1 MKKLKSLSLILLLIT
16 IISIF
21 LYIFL
26 WYFTNGD
33 NVTKSAFDQ
42 ITARRLKHVIA
53 MTVGAV
59 LIAISSLSFQTI
71 TNNRLL
77 TPSMIGFDAIFIA
90 TQTLL
95 VFIFGQT
102 SKLFTNANYNFLISA
117 ILMIGITLLI
127 YSVILKKNK
136 QQIFI
141 LLLVGLV
148 ISTLF
153 SSITGFIQRIMNPN
167 ELDTVISA
175 SMVSITNINTDI
187 LILVIPLMI
196 ILIIMFYKNNKYYD
210 TMALGEDTAI
220 SLGVEYHIKTNETMV
235 YISFSMAI
243 ATALIGPITFLGLL
257 AVNIARE
264 VFKTYS
270 HKTLMIT
277 SAMFAVI
284 ALVLGQLIVEQLNL
298 NVPVTIVLN
307 LIGGAYMMYMI
318 WRMKPSD

>member
-1 MKKLKSLSLILLLIT
+1 MKKLSTLSTLLLLTT
-16 IISIF
+16 IISV
-21 LYIFL
+21 LMYVFL
-26 WYFTNGD
+26 WYFTNG
-33 NVTKSAFDQ
+33 NNITQSAFNQ
-42 ITARRLKHVIA
+42 IISRRLNHVIA
-53 MTVGAV
+53 MAVGAV
-59 LIAISSLSFQTI
+59 LIAVSSLSFQTI

-117 ILMIGITLLI
+117 TLMILITLMI
-127 YSVILKKNK
+127 YSFILKKNK

-175 SMVSITNINTDI
+175 SMVSITNINTEI
-187 LILVIPLMI
+187 LVLVIPLMI
-196 ILIIMFYKNNKYYD
+196 LLIILFYKNNKYYD
-210 TMALGEDTAI
+210 TMSLGEDTAI
-220 SLGVEYHIKTNETMV
+220 SLGVNYYKKTNETLI

-277 SAMFAVI
+277 SSMFAVI
-284 ALVLGQLIVEQLNL
+284 ALVLGQLVVEQLKL
-298 NVPVTIVLN
+298 NVPVTVILN
-307 LIGGAYMMYMI
+307 LIGGGYMMYLI